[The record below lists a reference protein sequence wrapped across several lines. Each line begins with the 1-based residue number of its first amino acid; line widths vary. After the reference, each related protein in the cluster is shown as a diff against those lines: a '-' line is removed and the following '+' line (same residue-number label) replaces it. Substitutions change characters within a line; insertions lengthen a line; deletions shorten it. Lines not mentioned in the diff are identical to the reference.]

1 MIIMINW
8 KIIKKV
14 GLLEEGEEEEV
25 EVENKRKTDI
35 NYENIYIDYLLNDS
49 KLKLLNSFGFLS
61 LWIILFKI
69 KEIFLRLFEISFNEL
84 TRSLMSNEFDRIWFF
99 GLIKKLKSLDF
110 FQIYVQ
116 YSIAIFQHLFQ
127 EIVFFF

>member
-8 KIIKKV
+8 KNIKKV
-14 GLLEEGEEEEV
+14 ALLEEGEEVEE

-35 NYENIYIDYLLNDS
+35 NYENIYKDYLLNDS

-69 KEIFLRLFEISFNEL
+69 KEIFFRLFEISFNEL

-110 FQIYVQ
+110 LQIYVQ